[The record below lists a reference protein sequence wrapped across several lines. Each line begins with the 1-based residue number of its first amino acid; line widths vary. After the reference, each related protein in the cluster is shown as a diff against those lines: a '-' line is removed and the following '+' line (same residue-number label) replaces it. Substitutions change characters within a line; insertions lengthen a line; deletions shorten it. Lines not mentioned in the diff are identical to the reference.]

1 MEKFTKSVV
10 GLALL
15 MVAGS
20 SFAQSMRVVKATVPF
35 QFEAAGKTLPAGDY
49 KVRYDITTSAVT
61 LTSSATRP
69 ATTLTTREED
79 PTSEARSY
87 LRFERYGESWTL
99 TQASF
104 GGVVQTFKRAGHKG
118 ESLRTDRTHSQPG
131 KISDTQ
137 EIAASKLV
145 EQGH

>member
-1 MEKFTKSVV
+1 MERFIRSVV
-10 GLALL
+10 GLAL
-15 MVAGS
+15 MVAAGS
-20 SFAQSMRVVKATVPF
+20 GFAQSMRVVKATVPF

-49 KVRYDITTSAVT
+49 KVHYDVTTSAVT
-61 LTSSATRP
+61 LTSSVTRP
-69 ATTLTTREED
+69 ATTLTTREGD

-104 GGVVQTFKRAGHKG
+104 GGMVQTFKRAGHKG

-131 KISDTQ
+131 EITDTQ
-137 EIAASKLV
+137 EIAVSKLV
-145 EQGH
+145 KQGH